1 MNREEF
7 LRAIDEMK
15 IYEEDYKVISSLMGS
30 SEDTFF
36 VKVLE
41 EVVKGNLQWS
51 DFSRVFADGKYGAT
65 LSRNLESQQRLYEQ
79 LSRLARFR
87 RETLND
93 PSYQID
99 PSTTMVG
106 VTKRGQGESEY
117 QFYTE
122 SELAERSALVRGLL
136 STDPSD
142 SDIVKASKLRIY
154 SAVQSGTIS
163 ESDLLLFARDYIVP
177 ISFEGQTL
185 SESDISFMQSRGL
198 TEDQVR
204 KIKALSA
211 FLRRKDL
218 Q

>member
-1 MNREEF
+1 VNREEF

-15 IYEEDYKVISSLMGS
+15 IYEEDYRVISSLMGS
-30 SEDTFF
+30 AEDTFF

-41 EVVKGNLQWS
+41 EVINGNLQWS
-51 DFSRVFADGKYGAT
+51 DFSRIFADGKYGAM
-65 LSRNLESQQRLYEQ
+65 LAGNLESQQRLYEE
-79 LSRLARFR
+79 LGRLARFR

-99 PSTTMVG
+99 PSTTRVG
-106 VTKRGQGESEY
+106 VTKQVQGDAEY
-117 QFYTE
+117 QFYTA
-122 SELAERSALVRGLL
+122 SEQAERSALIRDLL

-142 SDIVKASKLRIY
+142 SPVVKASKVRIY
-154 SAVQSGTIS
+154 SAIQSGLIA

-177 ISFEGQTL
+177 ISFEGQKL
-185 SESDISFMQSRGL
+185 NESDINFMQKNGL